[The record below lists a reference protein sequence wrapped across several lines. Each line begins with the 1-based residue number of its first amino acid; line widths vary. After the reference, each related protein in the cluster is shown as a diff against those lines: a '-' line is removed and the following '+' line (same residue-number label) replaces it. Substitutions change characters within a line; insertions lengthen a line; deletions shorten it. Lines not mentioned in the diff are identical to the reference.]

1 MPTKIEMVS
10 KVMNL
15 LKLNNRDE
23 HVSRR
28 FVLKL
33 LEDSA
38 LFLISQK
45 YGERSILAEMNLY
58 SYIPCF
64 EFEKVESKK
73 CDVAEFRL
81 CNTLMKSKKP
91 LPKLVFSR
99 LGSSIRDIVSLD
111 GNFRFTFV
119 DEVQYRRN
127 KKRQHSLKNEVY
139 IYLGADNHLYIPDH
153 EIFSVDLTVLTTKPE
168 DVDECSS
175 CSDEKNKCKN
185 KFLTEFICP
194 DKLLETVFSQ
204 TLQTLGLS
212 RQIRSDENPNN
223 IAGN

>member
-1 MPTKIEMVS
+1 MTKAEAVS
-10 KVMNL
+10 KITNI
-15 LKLNNRDE
+15 LKLNNKDN
-23 HVSRR
+23 HISRR
-28 FVLKL
+28 AILRI
-33 LEDSA
+33 LEDNA
-38 LFLISQK
+38 TFLISQK
-45 YGERSILAEMNLY
+45 FGERTILSELNLY

-64 EFEKVESKK
+64 EFEKIETKK
-73 CDVAEFRL
+73 CDVIEFRL

-111 GNFRFTFV
+111 GNFKFTFV

-127 KKRQHSLKNEVY
+127 KKRQYSIKNEVY

-175 CSDEKNKCKN
+175 CSDGDSKCKS
-185 KFLTEFICP
+185 KFNTEFICP
-194 DKLLETVFSQ
+194 DKLLNVVFDL
-204 TLQTLGLS
+204 TLQTLGIN
-212 RQIRSDENPNN
+212 RRIIEDQNPNN
-223 IAGN
+223 VENG

>member
-1 MPTKIEMVS
+1 LTKAEAVS
-10 KVMNL
+10 KITNI
-15 LKLNNRDE
+15 LKLNNRDDRF
-23 HVSRR
+23 SRR
-28 FVLKL
+28 AILRL

-38 LFLISQK
+38 TYLISQRFA
-45 YGERSILAEMNLY
+45 ERSILAEANLY

-64 EFEKVESKK
+64 EFEKIESKK

-111 GNFRFTFV
+111 GNFKFTFV

-127 KKRQHSLKNEVY
+127 KKRQYSLKNEVY

-175 CSDEKNKCKN
+175 CSDGKNKCESFWLKN
-185 KFLTEFICP
+185 FICP
-194 DKLLETVFSQ
+194 DKMINYIFEDVLSKM
-204 TLQTLGLS
+204 GLS
-212 RQIRSDENPNN
+212 KQIREDSNPDNR
-223 IAGN
+223 AGN

>member
-1 MPTKIEMVS
+1 MTKAEAVS
-10 KVMNL
+10 EITNI
-15 LKLNNRDE
+15 LKLNNKDDRF
-23 HVSRR
+23 SRR
-28 FVLKL
+28 AILSM
-33 LEDSA
+33 LEKTA
-38 LFLISQK
+38 TYLISQR

-64 EFEKVESKK
+64 EFEKIESKK

-111 GNFRFTFV
+111 GNFKFTFV

-127 KKRQHSLKNEVY
+127 KKRQYSLKNEVY

-175 CSDEKNKCKN
+175 CSDGKSKCKN

-194 DKLLETVFSQ
+194 DKLLNIVFEDVLSKM
-204 TLQTLGLS
+204 GLS
-212 RQIRSDENPNN
+212 KQIREDSNPNN
-223 IAGN
+223 IPNA

>member
-1 MPTKIEMVS
+1 MTKAEAVS
-10 KVMNL
+10 EITNI

-23 HVSRR
+23 RFSRR
-28 FVLKL
+28 AILSM
-33 LEDSA
+33 LEKTA
-38 LFLISQK
+38 TYLISQR
-45 YGERSILAEMNLY
+45 YGERSLLAEMNLY

-73 CDVAEFRL
+73 CDIAEFRL

-175 CSDEKNKCKN
+175 CSDGKNKCESFWLKN
-185 KFLTEFICP
+185 FICP
-194 DKLLETVFSQ
+194 DKMINIIFEDVLSKM
-204 TLQTLGLS
+204 GLS
-212 RQIRSDENPNN
+212 RQIRQDENPDNR
-223 IAGN
+223 AGN